1 MPHYYIIFT
10 LFAGVV
16 ELADA
21 RDSKS
26 RGSDTVWV
34 RPPPPAP
41 TTSLIKRKSF
51 LLNQKCGSKF
61 ASAFLVSACRRY
73 RRKKVTTPFHL
84 N

>member
-41 TTSLIKRKSF
+41 KRKTRF
-51 LLNQKCGSKF
+51 LGKNSLKYRVFVIFSVFVNLGKLSKILLKF
-61 ASAFLVSACRRY
+61 
-73 RRKKVTTPFHL
+73 
-84 N
+84 